1 MNDSHDKQPNTI
13 AHFADTEGYP
23 GADSSHPVEDASSMQ
38 THYPTAKTADERY
51 QEDIDRQEMLE
62 SRLPKLFRVKI
73 AISTTA
79 AFMCL
84 LAFSTVFE
92 GMWSTGETGV
102 IFQSFGLG
110 LAVAF
115 VAWLS
120 INYTRKIFY
129 TFGRS
134 LKVFWANLW
143 GCGFFTVRTGYYWT
157 FWQPKGTFQPT
168 YSQRCAPCG
177 VFCAFGIVASNWK
190 IVKSA
195 LCI

>member
-1 MNDSHDKQPNTI
+1 MSSEGELLMNDFQDKKPNTI

-38 THYPTAKTADERY
+38 AHYPTAKTADERY

-134 LKVFWANLW
+134 LKVFGLIYGAAVFSLYALAITGLFGNLKEPSNLLIAS
-143 GCGFFTVRTGYYWT
+143 GVHLVVSFVLLVLLLRTG
-157 FWQPKGTFQPT
+157 K
-168 YSQRCAPCG
+168 
-177 VFCAFGIVASNWK
+177 
-190 IVKSA
+190 
-195 LCI
+195 